1 MEARFP
7 HSQPGEAFREFGDC
21 FLRDRY
27 WQTCLPFSTTH
38 FFAACGAG
46 RAAAPDGGGDG
57 RLTAGGGGDR
67 LTATGG
73 GSGWLTTGGG
83 AAGRLIFG
91 CGVAGFGGGTI
102 FGATV
107 ADGPAGRDVPPEGAW
122 RGVGPGEIPRRLAG
136 VGPGAAGATLGL
148 GSAWGPGPGSG

>member
-1 MEARFP
+1 MLPPAAGRYTRKRIQITYTHSRIETRFL

-21 FLRDRY
+21 FLRDSY

-46 RAAAPDGGGDG
+46 RAAAPDGGGSG

-73 GSGWLTTGGG
+73 GGGWLTTGGG
-83 AAGRLIFG
+83 AVGRLIFG
-91 CGVAGFGGGTI
+91 GGVAGFGGGTI
-102 FGATV
+102 CRDAGVAVFFGA
-107 ADGPAGRDVPPEGAW
+107 GGA
-122 RGVGPGEIPRRLAG
+122 PGG
-136 VGPGAAGATLGL
+136 
-148 GSAWGPGPGSG
+148 